1 MKNATRFSRLVL
13 VNSSEV
19 PIHTE
24 DAMDDA
30 ASDYAYQSDSETA
43 PTGDANYRL
52 RTTLML
58 FMAVS
63 IACTTAAIASGS
75 YAVLLS
81 RRQAA
86 RQALTDVNDI
96 LKTCQA
102 RMRDLEMEVQQ
113 LPSRNF

>member
-13 VNSSEV
+13 INSSDA
-19 PIHTE
+19 PIHSE
-24 DAMDDA
+24 DEMDDA
-30 ASDYAYQSDSETA
+30 ASDSAYRSDPETVPA
-43 PTGDANYRL
+43 VDANYRL

-113 LPSRNF
+113 LPSRSY